1 MVVLDDRTNQFLE
14 EVRKAMV
21 ASGSSPAASTP
32 IPLEEVA
39 AAVESSGF
47 SAALN
52 DMAAATLSSSVSIF
66 VFYSSFLSSFSSLG
80 QLLCWISNF
89 ILSEFV
95 RIFFMTWQFCS

>member
-66 VFYSSFLSSFSSLG
+66 VFYSSFLIQFFFPRSALVLDFEFY
-80 QLLCWISNF
+80 F
-89 ILSEFV
+89 I
-95 RIFFMTWQFCS
+95 